1 MILMMNYC
9 KVVLLNARL
18 QTSLVDVHR
27 TTTHVSTKVEIAFR
41 SSRNEDCLQTDHRS
55 IGWVFCGETCLHGFK
70 SFTITDARIFLD
82 FF

>member
-41 SSRNEDCLQTDHRS
+41 SSRNEDCPR
-55 IGWVFCGETCLHGFK
+55 TCPPRLSPF
-70 SFTITDARIFLD
+70 FVMDARIFLD

>member
-18 QTSLVDVHR
+18 PTSLVDVHR

-41 SSRNEDCLQTDHRS
+41 NSRNEDCSQTDHRS
-55 IGWVFCGETCLHGFK
+55 VGGF
-70 SFTITDARIFLD
+70 
-82 FF
+82 FFVKPAYTGLNPSPS